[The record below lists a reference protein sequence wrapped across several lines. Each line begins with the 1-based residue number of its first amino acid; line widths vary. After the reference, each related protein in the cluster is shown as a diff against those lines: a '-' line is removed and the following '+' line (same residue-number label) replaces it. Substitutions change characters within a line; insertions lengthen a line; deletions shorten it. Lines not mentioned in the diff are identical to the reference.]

1 MAVSDDTLTQL
12 VTKLRQMGATT
23 ITIGERSGPPDTKD
37 VLKDKNL
44 YLTSP
49 LPNFATGGFYVLH
62 MVRVRRLGIP
72 QESRE
77 VFDMW

>member
-37 VLKDKNL
+37 VWKDKYN
-44 YLTSP
+44 
-49 LPNFATGGFYVLH
+49 
-62 MVRVRRLGIP
+62 
-72 QESRE
+72 Q
-77 VFDMW
+77 